1 MRLGLLQPL
10 KPPRPVPNIR
20 PRVPSAIWARRS
32 RMRLTGA
39 DIGTL
44 RATPLLV
51 RCAGSSMRAGP
62 EVHLVKAEAAD
73 LGFPAEGVCEQQ
85 DDVAEIALRQGAQ
98 DFDHVGIARHVH
110 PRPIDWRIGN
120 TDRRISSDAGTVEQ
134 SLPDRPGEEARQRAF
149 RAAGLDW
156 SAAGGDLHEQRGHA
170 AALGCLRELEPM
182 QRRGVLHEVSVDALE
197 APKAQLGLLV
207 DKIGA
212 QRVFEGLAR
221 ACQGLGPVTGGVLAE
236 PSASIKPR
244 GDVARLRCGDGGDG
258 ADRHAALAPTA
269 AIAENPLRA
278 VWAQADAEAGN
289 GVVPDLGLALAR
301 RQRERGKGVLSE
313 LHRGRSRGAHGERA
327 RSPAFVPLPPFNSW
341 SKSFFRPFRSPSL
354 PFATRAP
361 NGASRDPHE
370 GERAKVAARF
380 AADPRTVQ
388 RIGRPKEPHSS
399 SVRDHVHSA
408 AVTPLMRPPKWP
420 ANAQGIS

>member
-85 DDVAEIALRQGAQ
+85 DDFAEIALRQGAQ

-120 TDRRISSDAGTVEQ
+120 TDRGINSDAGTVEQ

-170 AALGCLRELEPM
+170 AALRRLGEFEPM
-182 QRRGVLHEVSVDALE
+182 PRRGVLQEVAVDALE
-197 APKAQLGLLV
+197 ASRAQFGLLV
-207 DKIGA
+207 DEVGA
-212 QRVFEGLAR
+212 QRAFEGVAR
-221 ACQGLGPVTGGVLAE
+221 SRQGLGPVASGIFAE
-236 PSASIKPR
+236 LDASI
-244 GDVARLRCGDGGDG
+244 
-258 ADRHAALAPTA
+258 
-269 AIAENPLRA
+269 
-278 VWAQADAEAGN
+278 
-289 GVVPDLGLALAR
+289 
-301 RQRERGKGVLSE
+301 
-313 LHRGRSRGAHGERA
+313 
-327 RSPAFVPLPPFNSW
+327 
-341 SKSFFRPFRSPSL
+341 
-354 PFATRAP
+354 
-361 NGASRDPHE
+361 
-370 GERAKVAARF
+370 
-380 AADPRTVQ
+380 
-388 RIGRPKEPHSS
+388 
-399 SVRDHVHSA
+399 
-408 AVTPLMRPPKWP
+408 
-420 ANAQGIS
+420 